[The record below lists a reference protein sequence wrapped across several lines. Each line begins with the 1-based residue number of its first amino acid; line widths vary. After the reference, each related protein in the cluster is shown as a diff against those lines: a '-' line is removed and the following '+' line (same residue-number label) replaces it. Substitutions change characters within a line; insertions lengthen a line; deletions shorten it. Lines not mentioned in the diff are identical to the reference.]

1 MKFGRNYHKRQ
12 VAEWADAYM
21 NYGVFKALCKGP
33 PRNVNFQELAARCMA
48 AIDSVERFSR
58 NNYMILLLKLPPEAR
73 DRFQH
78 YDAHLSYAAYFG
90 LHESY
95 HVELQHLKVTLS
107 NLVADF
113 DKLRWYGCVNT
124 DAFRKIAR
132 KLSTLGN
139 DGGHIASLI
148 EHSLCKSE
156 FASQARCLR
165 ILDDL
170 NKSVTFIT
178 RLQQEM
184 GDTSTTVQHTFC
196 SRIALVY
203 PSISALPLYRAIES
217 NNSPEL
223 RKMIDNAEK
232 RIRDFSRKEFLSI
245 LLDCSIRHFSKSCVK
260 VLVSSAISLDLVVV
274 IEEGLRTLILEIGR
288 STSNELRATPSDH
301 EKSISVLGYILDQLL
316 SRKVDLVS
324 KRDHLG
330 RIPLH
335 YACEHGLTDVC
346 EILLKSV
353 QAWEQFGGDSRSAI
367 FLMDVQSLSSL
378 KLSIL
383 GNDPGIMR
391 MLIEFYGHDHDSD
404 HAALS

>member
-139 DGGHIASLI
+139 DGSHIASLI
-148 EHSLCKSE
+148 EHSLCKSA

-184 GDTSTTVQHTFC
+184 GDASTTIQHTFC
-196 SRIALVY
+196 S
-203 PSISALPLYRAIES
+203 
-217 NNSPEL
+217 
-223 RKMIDNAEK
+223 
-232 RIRDFSRKEFLSI
+232 
-245 LLDCSIRHFSKSCVK
+245 
-260 VLVSSAISLDLVVV
+260 
-274 IEEGLRTLILEIGR
+274 
-288 STSNELRATPSDH
+288 
-301 EKSISVLGYILDQLL
+301 
-316 SRKVDLVS
+316 
-324 KRDHLG
+324 
-330 RIPLH
+330 
-335 YACEHGLTDVC
+335 
-346 EILLKSV
+346 
-353 QAWEQFGGDSRSAI
+353 
-367 FLMDVQSLSSL
+367 
-378 KLSIL
+378 
-383 GNDPGIMR
+383 
-391 MLIEFYGHDHDSD
+391 
-404 HAALS
+404 